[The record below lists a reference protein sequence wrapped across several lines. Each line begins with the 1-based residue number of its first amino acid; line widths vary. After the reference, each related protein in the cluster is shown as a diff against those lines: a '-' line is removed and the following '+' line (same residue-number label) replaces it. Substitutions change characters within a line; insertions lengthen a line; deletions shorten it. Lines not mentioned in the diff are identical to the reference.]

1 VDYVGAVSAT
11 YFTDPFCAWC
21 WGVEP
26 HLRRLEV
33 DFGDQV
39 HVSFVMTGLAA
50 NLQEP
55 GRAAALALATLDAT
69 EASGMPGDARVFLR
83 DPPRSTHP
91 AGIAV
96 TAVGEQTAPGPFL
109 RRLREAILLERRPMD
124 TSDALLD
131 AARETGG
138 LDLDRLRLSF
148 GSSGVL
154 ESFGAQMDRA
164 GAVDAE
170 HHEPG
175 RGRVRIPAVEF
186 RGEDG
191 EVHGVYGFGPYASWH
206 QAARAAGAETSGA
219 ARLEPLRALAEFGSM
234 TTAELS
240 AACDLPAPRVTA
252 ELWRLALDWRVRP
265 RRVAGGELWSAA

>member
-1 VDYVGAVSAT
+1 MDYVGAVSAT

-39 HVSFVMTGLAA
+39 GLSFVMTGLAA
-50 NLQEP
+50 NLQAP
-55 GRAAALALATLDAT
+55 GRAGALALATLDAT

-96 TAVGEQTAPGPFL
+96 TAAGEQGDPGPYL

-124 TSDALLD
+124 TPDALLD

-138 LDLDRLRLSF
+138 LDLDRLRLGF

-154 ESFGAQMDRA
+154 EAFGAQL
-164 GAVDAE
+164 E
-170 HHEPG
+170 
-175 RGRVRIPAVEF
+175 RGRLEIPAVEF
-186 RGEDG
+186 CGEDG
-191 EVHGVYGFGPYASWH
+191 EVHGVYGFGPYEAWH
-206 QAARAAGAETSGA
+206 SAARAAGAGPLGS
-219 ARLEPLRALAEFGSM
+219 EPPDPLTALMRFGSM
-234 TTAELS
+234 ATAELS
-240 AACDLPAPRVTA
+240 AVCDLPLPRVAA
-252 ELWRLALDWRVRP
+252 ELWRLALDWRVR
-265 RRVAGGELWSAA
+265 RQGVAGGELWSVA